1 VRCWA
6 ILCQK
11 DVATHFNAQATGRF
25 VETCTRRLAERGGFS
40 RCATSGSSS
49 HPRPTESRPNAGVRR
64 TVCSA
69 ETIKS
74 PSASFNP
81 HDTPISHACNTTMRR
96 TCTTMDFL
104 KSILTPKMID
114 AIELE
119 TLHWAQGDFLD
130 FADIA
135 FG

>member
-1 VRCWA
+1 
-6 ILCQK
+6 
-11 DVATHFNAQATGRF
+11 
-25 VETCTRRLAERGGFS
+25 
-40 RCATSGSSS
+40 
-49 HPRPTESRPNAGVRR
+49 
-64 TVCSA
+64 
-69 ETIKS
+69 
-74 PSASFNP
+74 
-81 HDTPISHACNTTMRR
+81 
-96 TCTTMDFL
+96 MDFL